1 MESGRGAGSK
11 AEVAVSPS
19 MEGQNRV
26 KSFQDKRK
34 GAPEEEE
41 KLGSQENNGAVP
53 PLPFLTLLTA
63 NHMFQ

>member
-1 MESGRGAGSK
+1 MS
-11 AEVAVSPS
+11 VSPS

-34 GAPEEEE
+34 GAPEEVE

-53 PLPFLTLLTA
+53 PFTVFDIAYCKPHVPVRWNTCT
-63 NHMFQ
+63 